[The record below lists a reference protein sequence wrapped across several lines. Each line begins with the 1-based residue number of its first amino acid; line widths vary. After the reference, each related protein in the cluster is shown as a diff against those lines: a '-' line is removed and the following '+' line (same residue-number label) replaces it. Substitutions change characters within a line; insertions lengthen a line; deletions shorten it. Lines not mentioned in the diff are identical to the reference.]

1 MEHANIKKIEALRQI
16 MREHQVDLYIVPT
29 SDYHES
35 EYVGDHFKIR
45 KYLTGFTN
53 PLCRDLG
60 CDDGGGRSV
69 DGRQVFYSGCAAAGG
84 RSRFAV

>member
-45 KYLTGFTN
+45 KYLTGFTGSAGT
-53 PLCRDLG
+53 LVVTMEEAGLWT
-60 CDDGGGRSV
+60 
-69 DGRQVFYSGCAAAGG
+69 DGRYLHACDMCCDTVS
-84 RSRFAV
+84 